1 MFTKDTGDLGLAV
14 QALWAGCG
22 EAAPTGDELAAAT
35 ITFRKALEVG
45 RKIPRVADKTFEPLV
60 GPRRD
65 LEA

>member
-1 MFTKDTGDLGLAV
+1 MTKDTKDFGLAV

-22 EAAPTGDELAAAT
+22 ETAPTGDELDAAA

-45 RKIPRVADKTFEPLV
+45 RTIPRVADKTFQPLV

-65 LEA
+65 LEN